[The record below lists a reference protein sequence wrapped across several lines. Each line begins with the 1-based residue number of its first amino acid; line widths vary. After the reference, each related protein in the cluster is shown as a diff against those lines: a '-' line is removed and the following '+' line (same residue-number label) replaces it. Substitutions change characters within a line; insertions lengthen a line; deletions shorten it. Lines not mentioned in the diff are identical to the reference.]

1 MFQSKFNLYNV
12 EWLDVVFSERNK
24 SYGAYELRKHYNS
37 NLLKALLI
45 TAVLFSAGLFSA
57 SYLLQMQRDGVVI
70 IKPDAETIID
80 LSNIKQPPVTP
91 DKPISKKTVLPAQSA
106 AQKPVVSVSQN
117 MKPVVDAL
125 AKTDPKPIEAQNT
138 IAGNTD
144 VPGDLPGLNTPVNG
158 GTTGGEGTTD
168 QPDNSIK
175 NTAMVEKL
183 PEFPGG
189 MEAWAKFLSKNMR
202 YPEQA
207 ANDGVSG
214 RVYMSFIVEKDGK
227 ITDIQVSRAAGHGF
241 DEEAKRVLK
250 MAPQWKPGIQN
261 GKPVRVRY
269 TIPINF
275 TIQE

>member
-12 EWLDVVFSERNK
+12 GWLDVVFSERNK

-45 TAVLFSAGLFSA
+45 TATLFSAGLFSA
-57 SYLLQMQRDGVVI
+57 SYFLKSHQDLVAV
-70 IKPDAETIID
+70 IKPDNETVIE
-80 LSNIKQPPVTP
+80 LSEIKPPPVSP
-91 DKPISKKTVLPAQSA
+91 DKKISKKTVLPTQKT
-106 AQKPVVSVSQN
+106 AQKPVMAASQN
-117 MKPVVDAL
+117 MKPVADEL
-125 AKTDPKPIEAQNT
+125 AKIDPKPIEAQNT
-138 IAGNTD
+138 ITGNTD
-144 VPGDLPGLNTPVNG
+144 LPGDLPGLNTAAIGNNNG
-158 GTTGGEGTTD
+158 TQAKTEDSGD
-168 QPDNSIK
+168 SLVPF
-175 NTAMVEKL
+175 TAIEKL
-183 PEFPGG
+183 PAFPGG
-189 MEAWAKFLSKNMR
+189 MEAWAKFLSKNLR

-214 RVYMSFIVEKDGK
+214 RVYMSFIVEKDGR

-275 TIQE
+275 TMQE

>member
-1 MFQSKFNLYNV
+1 MFQSKFNLYNI

-24 SYGAYELRKHYNS
+24 SYGAYELRKHYNR
-37 NLLKALLI
+37 NLLKALFI
-45 TAVLFSAGLFSA
+45 TATLFSAGLFSA
-57 SYLLQMQRDGVVI
+57 SYLLHPHQDLLAA
-70 IKPDAETIID
+70 IKPDDETVIE
-80 LSNIKQPPVTP
+80 LSDIKPPPAAP
-91 DKPISKKTVLPAQSA
+91 DKPISKKPVLPAHSA
-106 AQKPVVSVSQN
+106 AQKPVLSVSQN
-117 MKPVVDAL
+117 MKPVADQL
-125 AKTDPKPIEAQNT
+125 AKIDPKPIDAQNFT
-138 IAGNTD
+138 PGNVD
-144 VPGDLPGLNTPVNG
+144 IPGDLPGLNTLVNG
-158 GTTGGEGTTD
+158 GTASGNGTD
-168 QPDNSIK
+168 KPDNGVR
-175 NTAMVEKL
+175 NTGMVEKL

-189 MEAWAKFLSKNMR
+189 MDAWVKFLSKNLR

-207 ANDGVSG
+207 ASDGVSG

-250 MAPQWKPGIQN
+250 MAPTWKPGIQN